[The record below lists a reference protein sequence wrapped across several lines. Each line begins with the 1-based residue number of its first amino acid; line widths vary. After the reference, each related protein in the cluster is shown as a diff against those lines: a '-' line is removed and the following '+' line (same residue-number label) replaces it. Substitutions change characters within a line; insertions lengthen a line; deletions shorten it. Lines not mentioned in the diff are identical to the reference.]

1 MMDFWTGGTMTKR
14 SIAIN
19 LNLDEQNLQAIQE
32 VVPEWEIYT
41 GKDIAE
47 EKLKKAEI
55 LVHWRESQANK
66 YIKSDKLKWV
76 QSWSAGVDYL
86 DLDHLKKNNIHLTSA
101 NGVHAY
107 PISETIFA
115 YILGFTRL
123 IHTYIRQQQEKK
135 WHHANLKG
143 EIHEKTIG
151 IIGVGEIGKETAKIA
166 QAFGMKVLGVRHSG
180 RDIDYVDEMYTPS
193 DLSLVLKQSDFVV
206 VTLPLTKETHHMFG
220 KEQFA
225 QMKDSAFFVNIGR
238 GSIVDESALISA
250 LQQKEIV
257 GAGLDVFESEPLQSD
272 NPLWKMDNVII
283 TPHSA
288 GATEYYTNRVIQDI
302 FIPNLKIYLDKGA
315 PSINVFK
322 HNLGY

>member
-32 VVPEWEIYT
+32 VVPDWDIYT

-47 EKLKKAEI
+47 ENLNKAEI

-66 YIKSDKLKWV
+66 YVNSNKLKWV

-86 DLDHLKKNNIHLTSA
+86 DLDHLQKNDIHLTSA
-101 NGVHAY
+101 SGVHAY

-115 YILGFTRL
+115 YMLGFTRL

-135 WHHANLKG
+135 WYHANLKA

-151 IIGVGEIGKETAKIA
+151 IVGVGEIGKETAKIA

-180 RDIDYVDEMYTPS
+180 RDVDYVDEMYTPS
-193 DLSLVLKQSDFVV
+193 DLSLVLERSDFVV

-225 QMKDSAFFVNIGR
+225 QMKNSAFFVNIGR
-238 GSIVDESALISA
+238 GSIVDETALISA
-250 LQQKEIV
+250 LQQKEIG

-272 NPLWKMDNVII
+272 SPLWEMDNVII

-302 FIPNLKIYLDKGA
+302 FIPNLKSYLVKGA
-315 PSINVFK
+315 PTINVFQ

>member
-1 MMDFWTGGTMTKR
+1 MTKK

-19 LNLDEQNLQAIQE
+19 LDLDEKNVQAIQE
-32 VVPEWEIYT
+32 VAPDWEIFT
-41 GKDIAE
+41 GKDLEE
-47 EKLKKAEI
+47 EKLNQAEI
-55 LVHWRESQANK
+55 LLHWRESQAKK
-66 YIKSDKLKWV
+66 YRKSDNLKWV

-86 DLDHLKKNNIHLTSA
+86 DLDYLKKNDIHLTSA

-115 YILGFTRL
+115 YMLGFTRL

-135 WHHANLKG
+135 WHHANLKA

-180 RDIDYVDEMYTPS
+180 RPLENVDEMYTPA
-193 DLSLVLKQSDFVV
+193 DLSLVLEQSDFVV
-206 VTLPLTKETHHMFG
+206 VTLPLTKDTHHMFG

-225 QMKDSAFFVNIGR
+225 QMKNSAFFINIGR
-238 GSIVDESALISA
+238 GPIVDESALISA
-250 LQQKEIV
+250 LQQKEIA
-257 GAGLDVFESEPLQSD
+257 GAGLDVFETEPLQSD
-272 NPLWKMDNVII
+272 SPLWEMENVII

-288 GATEYYTNRVIQDI
+288 GATEYYTNRVIHDI
-302 FIPNLKIYLDKGA
+302 FIPNLKSYLDKGE
-315 PSINVFK
+315 PTINVFQHK
-322 HNLGY
+322 LGY